1 MSTATNGWMKKGM
14 GFCQKDTDQNCV
26 EKMSTFFTQH
36 TCNVK
41 GDEFKDKYNKIALAS
56 SCITFIAFCF
66 GALVYY
72 MKKTS
77 KLDQQNY
84 DMNTITA
91 GDFTVEM
98 DIEGS

>member
-1 MSTATNGWMKKGM
+1 MSK
-14 GFCQKDTDQNCV
+14 
-26 EKMSTFFTQH
+26 FFFQH
-36 TCNVK
+36 TCTVT
-41 GDEFKDKYNKIALAS
+41 GDDFKDKYNKVALAS
-56 SCITFIAFCF
+56 ATITFIAFCF

-77 KLDQQNY
+77 HLDQLNF

-98 DIEGS
+98 DFTKGQYTEFNNLRDQN